1 MYRYTVVAKRAVP
14 LIIKLKHSSTVVRVL
29 DKNML
34 VRLKRTV
41 PSMLKQKGDWM
52 SDRLRIFGIVALL
65 GFMAGV
71 IAQVTAEYIIPW
83 LMVVLPSLINIKWV
97 VSGFAGAALT
107 LVLVT
112 VWAYVTGNRSK
123 M

>member
-1 MYRYTVVAKRAVP
+1 
-14 LIIKLKHSSTVVRVL
+14 
-29 DKNML
+29 
-34 VRLKRTV
+34 
-41 PSMLKQKGDWM
+41 M

-71 IAQVTAEYIIPW
+71 IAQVTAEYVIPW

-112 VWAYVTGNRSK
+112 VWAYMTGNRSK

>member
-1 MYRYTVVAKRAVP
+1 
-14 LIIKLKHSSTVVRVL
+14 
-29 DKNML
+29 
-34 VRLKRTV
+34 
-41 PSMLKQKGDWM
+41 M
-52 SDRLRIFGIVALL
+52 SDRLRVFAIVAIL

-83 LMVVLPSLINIKWV
+83 LLAVLPALINIKWV

-107 LVLVT
+107 LVLVSI
-112 VWAYVTGNRSK
+112 WAYVTGNRDR